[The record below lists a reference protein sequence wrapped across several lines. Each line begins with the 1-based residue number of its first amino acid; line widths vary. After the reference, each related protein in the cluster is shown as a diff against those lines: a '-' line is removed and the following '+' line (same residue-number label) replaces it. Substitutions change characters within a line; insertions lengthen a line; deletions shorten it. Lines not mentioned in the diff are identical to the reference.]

1 MNRLLLQ
8 DRICSTPMDR
18 VYKVPLA
25 SSLIQTETVILG
37 IDPGTATTGWG
48 VISAGPRNAVPI
60 SFGAIR
66 PKSTLSQGEKYLCI
80 FDAVEEIVVRFAPK
94 AFAVESQFVYK
105 NAATA
110 MKLGMAR
117 ASAMLAAARHKVPI
131 YEYTPTKAKL
141 AVAGNG
147 AATKEQV
154 QKMIALLLGLSSLP
168 EPHDAADALALALC
182 HAHNLRWRKP
192 C

>member
-1 MNRLLLQ
+1 MSQ
-8 DRICSTPMDR
+8 S
-18 VYKVPLA
+18 V
-25 SSLIQTETVILG
+25 IQTETVILG
-37 IDPGTATTGWG
+37 IDPGTASTGWG
-48 VISAGPRNAVPI
+48 VISAGQRNASPLA
-60 SFGAIR
+60 FGAIR
-66 PKSTLSQGEKYLCI
+66 PKSTLSLGEKYLCI
-80 FDAVEEIVVRFAPK
+80 FDAVEEIVVRYSPK
-94 AFAVESQFVYK
+94 ALAVESQFVYK
-105 NAATA
+105 NAASA

-141 AVAGNG
+141 AVVGTG

-154 QKMIALLLGLSSLP
+154 QKMIALLLGLPSLP

-182 HAHNLRWRKP
+182 HAHNVRWKKP